1 MLGNGVLGWSRM
13 SGFEESL
20 ADVTGV
26 ALRILALVGVVVA
39 LLVVMALFL
48 GVLRSIWKVTVGKK
62 TLVLPFPGSD
72 RGRSV
77 AGILAQQLPRIEE
90 QWRILNRKVRRLQAK
105 SGELDPDA
113 ENAVLSSLPLGE
125 QESTGDL
132 PMTQSEDTLAEE
144 QRSYLVDDPQVG
156 TALGEI
162 AIGGVRFAPDSL
174 FAAFHRLRGLLARR
188 TIRGSF
194 HEFGS
199 MGRLSCELV
208 WPRSVRVRSER
219 PRDEGIE
226 TRVVISPT
234 DTPQMLLDAVDDMAL
249 FLVLDRLRMRFGTR
263 KVPNVSALTWR
274 GYRAFLEGYFNHQL
288 FALKG
293 EFYRRERAIELYRE
307 ALEAEP
313 GYTLAH
319 YNLATLLYNRY
330 TASDNEEAIAHLGR
344 AGESPDDSTHAL
356 SLAALTLA
364 YCQQVHRFGH
374 PTSPWGPMA
383 LVSSAEAHALRPDL
397 AQTLFAKGFAFQ
409 IMGQASEALE
419 WHGRVLELPGDT
431 IDDRRMK
438 SYANNN
444 IGYLLIDQ
452 GDLEGASEHLRNAID
467 LFSGNKM
474 AYTNLGEIQRQQ
486 GQYVEAL
493 AWYGKA
499 IDLDPRYVSASND
512 TAIVY
517 LSMAREAKSQA
528 EAAEALQ
535 SAERWHDRAIAL
547 IPAGA
552 HRHRA
557 AVHERFARACRDHDY
572 LEEARQWEGDAAY
585 ESKLLASAARRTTQ
599 PLEPSQERSVAPSG
613 RVHED

>member
-1 MLGNGVLGWSRM
+1 M
-13 SGFEESL
+13 SGFEETL
-20 ADVTGV
+20 ADVTAV

-39 LLVVMALFL
+39 LLVVVALFL

-90 QWRILNRKVRRLQAK
+90 EWRILNRKVRRLQVR

-113 ENAVLSSLPLGE
+113 EKAVLSSLPLGE

-162 AIGGVRFAPDSL
+162 SIGGVRFAPDSL

-194 HEFGS
+194 HEFGT

-219 PRDEGIE
+219 PRNEGSE
-226 TRVVISPT
+226 TRIVVRST
-234 DTPQMLLDAVDDMAL
+234 DSPQMLLNAVDDMAL
-249 FLVLDRLRMRFGTR
+249 FLVLDRLRLRFGTR
-263 KVPNVSALTWR
+263 KVPNVTALTWR
-274 GYRAFLEGYFNHQL
+274 GYRAFLEGYFNHEL

-293 EFYRRERAIELYRE
+293 EFHHRERAIELYRE
-307 ALEAEP
+307 ALQAEP

-330 TASDNEEAIAHLGR
+330 TASDNEEAIAHLR
-344 AGESPDDSTHAL
+344 KAGDSPDDTTRAL

-383 LVSSAEAHALRPDL
+383 LVASAEAHALKPGL

-409 IMGQASEALE
+409 IMGQANEALE
-419 WHGRVLELPGDT
+419 WHGRVLDLPGDT
-431 IDDRRMK
+431 IDNRRMK

-444 IGYLLIDQ
+444 IGYLLVDH
-452 GDLEGASEHLRNAID
+452 GDLDVASEHLRTAID

-474 AYTNLGEIQRQQ
+474 AYTNLGEVHRRR
-486 GQYVEAL
+486 GQYIEAL
-493 AWYGKA
+493 ACYGKA
-499 IDLDPRYVSASND
+499 IDLDPRYVSACND

-517 LSMAREAKSQA
+517 LSMASDAESRDEAV
-528 EAAEALQ
+528 EALQ
-535 SAERWHDRAIAL
+535 SAERWHDRAVAL

-557 AVHERFARACRDHDY
+557 AVHERFAGACRDRGY
-572 LEEARQWEGDAAY
+572 LEEAKRWEEEARQEV
-585 ESKLLASAARRTTQ
+585 KLLAS
-599 PLEPSQERSVAPSG
+599 PPE
-613 RVHED
+613 